1 MKKSLLVEYG
11 VRLVSYDLPGS
22 GESDPHRGRNL
33 SSSASDLINLAAAI
47 GIDEKFW
54 LLGYSTGSMHTWAAM
69 KYFPDKIAGTN
80 NVPITTYTFH
90 II

>member
-11 VRLVSYDLPGS
+11 VRLVSYDLPGF

-47 GIDEKFW
+47 GIHEKFW

-80 NVPITTYTFH
+80 NVPITTYTLH